1 MIMSSAPRDPFEL
14 MKQVEPG
21 ATKSGKKIIHYILTH
36 RSDMQYIPLS
46 QLSDACS
53 VSEATI
59 SRFCHSLGYENYFEF
74 KMAISK
80 ACSNPVLSITP
91 IAPQAITMNDSIT
104 EMANKLL
111 ANELCAMQETLSN
124 LDEEAVKLAVRY
136 ISNAQNIYCFGQG
149 ASGILAKE
157 TWARFSTISN
167 RFRHVEDSHLQ
178 IASIALATSGDVL
191 LYFCYSGATR
201 DMQEILPVARE
212 NGVKVVLITHYPYN
226 PASKYADVVL
236 ICGSNEHLVQM
247 GSISAKISSLYL
259 IDILVNEYSRQNP
272 EQTSRNRVLV
282 AEAVTKK
289 HI

>member
-1 MIMSSAPRDPFEL
+1 MGNIQQDPFEL
-14 MKQVEPG
+14 LKQAEAN

-46 QLSDACS
+46 QLSEACS

-59 SRFCHSLGYENYFEF
+59 SRFCHNLGYDNYFEF

-91 IAPQAITMNDSIT
+91 IAPQAITMADSIT

-111 ANELCAMQETLSN
+111 ANELAAMQETLNN
-124 LDEEAVKLAVRY
+124 LDEACIREAVRY
-136 ISNAQNIYCFGQG
+136 INTAQNVYCFGQG

-157 TWARFSTISN
+157 AWARFSTISN
-167 RFRHVEDSHLQ
+167 RFRYVEDSHLQ
-178 IASIALATSGDVL
+178 IAAAALATSNDVL

-201 DMQEILPVARE
+201 DMQELLPVARE
-212 NGVKVVLITHYPYN
+212 NGVKVILITHYPYN

-236 ICGSNEHLVQM
+236 ICGSNEHPVQM

-272 EQTSRNRVLV
+272 EKTSRNRVLI
-282 AEAVTKK
+282 AQAVTKK